1 MSCSPAIDGQREQVP
16 FSLLPPVPRR
26 APLQPGRGRATLA
39 PAPRRVP
46 QTRGPRGGLQPARPC
61 DLSSLLRPLRSLRY
75 TWPPAVSPC
84 APGAAVRSL
93 ARRPSR
99 IARGSLRNSRR
110 GSLRGLPAAAP
121 AWLARRSLHD
131 VPAATPAQSAW
142 HSYNLAVARV
152 VCRAR
157 STSSTRLAVRRRRK
171 VRIPRLSHALINFL
185 LSCRSLN

>member
-1 MSCSPAIDGQREQVP
+1 MVNVSRYP
-16 FSLLPPVPRR
+16 FPFFLLCLGELPYSLVVVEPPLPLRPDESPRR
-26 APLQPGRGRATLA
+26 EAHATAYSL
-39 PAPRRVP
+39 
-46 QTRGPRGGLQPARPC
+46 RPC
-61 DLSSLLRPLRSLRY
+61 DLSSLLRPLRSLRC
-75 TWPPAVSPC
+75 TWPPAVPPC

-93 ARRPSR
+93 AQRPSR

-121 AWLARRSLHD
+121 AWLARRSLRD

-142 HSYNLAVARV
+142 HSYNLVVARV

-157 STSSTRLAVRRRRK
+157 STSSTCLAVRRRRK

-185 LSCRSLN
+185 LSCRSSN